1 MKCPHCDE
9 RISIFSKSINNLS
22 SDKRC
27 PGCNG
32 KIATDINI
40 LLFVVLI
47 IAANY
52 LTDEFIIPFISIED
66 IPRYLITG
74 IVSGLV
80 AGLLTRLKS
89 KD

>member
-9 RISIFSKSINNLS
+9 KISIFSKSINNLS

-27 PGCNG
+27 PSCNG

-47 IAANY
+47 VAVNY
-52 LTDEFIIPFISIED
+52 LTDEFIIPFISHDD

-74 IVSGLV
+74 LVSGLV

-89 KD
+89 ND